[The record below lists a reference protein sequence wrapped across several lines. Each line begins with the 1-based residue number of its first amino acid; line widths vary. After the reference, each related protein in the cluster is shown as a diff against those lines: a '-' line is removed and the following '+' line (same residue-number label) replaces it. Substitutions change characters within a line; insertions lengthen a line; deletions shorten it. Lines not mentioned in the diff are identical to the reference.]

1 MEEYSSTIWNM
12 VPACLMWQIWRQRN
26 TRTFEDV
33 ERSVDLLKSLLIGT
47 LSGLVFGVLFNVLP
61 FLISYNLL
69 FFLFDLFVI
78 VSSTVCSL
86 L

>member
-12 VPACLMWQIWRQRN
+12 VPACLMWLIWRQRN
-26 TRTFEDV
+26 TCTFEDV